1 MVDLFSDKKIKL
13 CCDWDRCT
21 CDCSNLNEIRS
32 LARKGEIGWDV
43 FESHLNELR
52 IYDGLLPSLIR
63 AHNSDIFDIIL
74 MSELP
79 DKILKKSAEY
89 LKVPFNGIYG
99 YYSFWKKKQHF
110 PRPNPYIFENA
121 IFPKFGYDK
130 SLYVMFGNNHVDVEC
145 AKACGITSV
154 GVTWDWKNGDNIN
167 ENNCD
172 FIIDKTEQFFEVMK
186 YMYYNRYGK
195 KVA

>member
-1 MVDLFSDKKIKL
+1 M
-13 CCDWDRCT
+13 
-21 CDCSNLNEIRS
+21 
-32 LARKGEIGWDV
+32 ARKGEIGWDV

-99 YYSFWKKKQHF
+99 Y
-110 PRPNPYIFENA
+110 
-121 IFPKFGYDK
+121 
-130 SLYVMFGNNHVDVEC
+130 
-145 AKACGITSV
+145 ITV
-154 GVTWDWKNGDNIN
+154 
-167 ENNCD
+167 
-172 FIIDKTEQFFEVMK
+172 
-186 YMYYNRYGK
+186 NRYSNK
-195 KVA
+195 I

>member
-63 AHNSDIFDIIL
+63 AHNSDIFDVIL

-110 PRPNPYIFENA
+110 PGLIHIFLKTLY
-121 IFPKFGYDK
+121 FQ
-130 SLYVMFGNNHVDVEC
+130 SLAMIKVYMSCLE
-145 AKACGITSV
+145 
-154 GVTWDWKNGDNIN
+154 
-167 ENNCD
+167 
-172 FIIDKTEQFFEVMK
+172 IIMW
-186 YMYYNRYGK
+186 M
-195 KVA
+195 